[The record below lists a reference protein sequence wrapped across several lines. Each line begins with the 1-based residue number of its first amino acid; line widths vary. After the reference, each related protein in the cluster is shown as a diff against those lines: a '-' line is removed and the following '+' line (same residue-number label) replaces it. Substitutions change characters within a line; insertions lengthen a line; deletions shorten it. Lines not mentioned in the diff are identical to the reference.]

1 MMKPRKQFHI
11 DFLVDHIP
19 MGVEI
24 GVDNNL
30 YHHLGYSSSPSPEYD
45 DSETLISREIPASH
59 EMWRLTYDACWEG
72 GFLYFYLED
81 PAI

>member
-11 DFLVDHIP
+11 DFLLDMIP
-19 MGVEI
+19 HGGEI
-24 GVDNNL
+24 GIDNDL
-30 YHHLGYSSSPSPEYD
+30 YYHLDESLSPSPEYD
-45 DSETLISREIPASH
+45 YSGILISREIPASR
-59 EMWRLTYDACWEG
+59 EMWQLTYDACWEG